1 MKAVLPVLVFVLLIG
16 LYRRKKLKKKLFI
29 LFLFALA
36 GVSAVLAAELYEGD
50 TREVNSLEKNSRDNG
65 LEAIPLQVE
74 TEDGVRE
81 EVTITI
87 PEFRYS
93 EKEAQRLLEKKAK
106 ELDGKILG
114 ENRTLTHIDHNL
126 DLPASFSDSDITI
139 QWSSTKPEYLRWDG
153 TLLSGIPEEGCP
165 AVLLATLYLQ
175 DQMLDYRRDIVLFP
189 SEEKGAFAGELQE
202 ETEKLNQP
210 SSGNRFL
217 LPGEWK
223 GRKLKWFQKN
233 EQAGSGLCLL
243 LLAGI
248 FYCAASDRNRREH
261 AEKKRK
267 EQLELAYP
275 ELVSKI
281 QLMTGAGL
289 SVRNVFRRLT
299 EDCRR
304 EQAGGKKGNP
314 ALEEAAR
321 TWQEM
326 ENGVL
331 ERDAYEH
338 LGERCGLAV
347 YRELALLLEQNRKR
361 GNAKMNELLE
371 QEAQRAFET
380 RKRTAR
386 AEGEK
391 VSVRLLLPMGMMLV
405 IVMALIL
412 VPAFLSF

>member
-1 MKAVLPVLVFVLLIG
+1 MKAVLPVLLLVLLIV
-16 LYRRKKLKKKLFI
+16 LYRRKKLKKKFFI

-36 GVSAVLAAELYEGD
+36 GVSAVLAAEMYEGE
-50 TREVNSLEKNSRDNG
+50 TREVTSLEKNSRDNG

-74 TEDGVRE
+74 TEDGARE

-93 EKEAQRLLEKKAK
+93 EKEAQRLLENKAE

-165 AVLLATLYLQ
+165 ALLLATLYLQ

-223 GRKLKWFQKN
+223 GKKLKWFQKN

-304 EQAGGKKGNP
+304 EQAGGKKGSP

-371 QEAQRAFET
+371 HEAQRAFET

>member
-165 AVLLATLYLQ
+165 ALLLATLYLQ

-223 GRKLKWFQKN
+223 GKKLKWFQKN

-304 EQAGGKKGNP
+304 EQAGGKKGSP

-371 QEAQRAFET
+371 HEAQRAFET

>member
-1 MKAVLPVLVFVLLIG
+1 MKAVLPVLLLVLLIV
-16 LYRRKKLKKKLFI
+16 LYRRKKLKKKFFI

-36 GVSAVLAAELYEGD
+36 GVSAVLAAEMYEGE
-50 TREVNSLEKNSRDNG
+50 TREVTSLEKNSRDNG

-74 TEDGVRE
+74 TEDGARE

-93 EKEAQRLLEKKAK
+93 EKEAQRLLENKAE

-165 AVLLATLYLQ
+165 ALLLATLYLQ

-223 GRKLKWFQKN
+223 GKKLKWFQKN